1 MGGDGMGRSLC
12 LVFLPRQKEE
22 VLDPASSRVRIS
34 CLFVH
39 GVLKG
44 IYRFFFSLY
53 GWENRCLFVFMYV

>member
-1 MGGDGMGRSLC
+1 MGRSLC

-44 IYRFFFSLY
+44 IYRFFFIIWMGELMFVRIY
-53 GWENRCLFVFMYV
+53 VCLRVGD